1 MQTAAWQ
8 EMVRR
13 ISTICVTGE
22 FKRLQRQLEELYRR
36 AGVTQPAVQAYQDAL
51 LSILAEDE
59 DMGALLGAHH

>member
-1 MQTAAWQ
+1 MQTETWQGMVSKIAA
-8 EMVRR
+8 
-13 ISTICVTGE
+13 ICVTGE

-59 DMGALLGAHH
+59 DMGAFFNAH